1 MTEAQPT
8 DPSTEPGGAPEHGR
22 SKMARVLGV
31 AVLAVLVAGIGTG
44 AWSHLKQ
51 SRQVAATAQQQRD
64 LVPIVRV
71 GTVKAGSPYLVVDL
85 PATTSAFAAA
95 NIFARASG
103 YIGERNVDIG
113 DRVKSGQLLATIVAP
128 ELDHQIVQAEATLK
142 QLVSTL
148 QQRKAARELARVTWE
163 RDKPVVQKGWLPLQ
177 QGTID
182 EQTLR
187 EQEAAVRVARSN
199 RDAQDAQLKVLH
211 QQKLYQSVVAP
222 FDGVITQRNIDV
234 GSLVQADATSGTFM
248 FTINKDNVIRTQVFV
263 PQDAAFGVVPGIE
276 AIVHVPEM
284 PGHPFPGNVT
294 RIADALQPGTR
305 TLLTEIDIP
314 NPDGALSAGIYCTVE
329 LHIPRKV
336 PSLTVPAEA
345 IIFNAGGVQVAVVDN
360 GVVHLHKVSVARDL
374 GTQVELREGVK
385 PDDQVILN
393 PSVNLVDGARVQ
405 VAAIPSGSAAA
416 AGPYGTK

>member
-8 DPSTEPGGAPEHGR
+8 DPSTEPGGAPGHGR

-263 PQDAAFGVVPGIE
+263 PQDAAFGVAPGIE

>member
-8 DPSTEPGGAPEHGR
+8 DPSTEPGGAPGHGR

-263 PQDAAFGVVPGIE
+263 PQDAAFGVAPGIE

-314 NPDGALSAGIYCTVE
+314 NPDGALSSGIYCTVE